1 VVALKMVQISF
12 ERTTGANLSLKT
24 QKKKKNSVACST
36 ARFPLRGLADS

>member
-24 QKKKKNSVACST
+24 QKKNSVACST